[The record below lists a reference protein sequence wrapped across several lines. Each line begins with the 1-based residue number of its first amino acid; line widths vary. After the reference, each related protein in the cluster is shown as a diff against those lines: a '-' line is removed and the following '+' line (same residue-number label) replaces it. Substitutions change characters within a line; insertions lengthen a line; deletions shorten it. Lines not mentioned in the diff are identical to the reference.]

1 MHSIMDI
8 MFIDLKSLIL
18 CMYPSCSI
26 CKCHF
31 VMWYYGVLQSGFFVF
46 RFLLLHIHADNF
58 LETSAENCK
67 QLKCGDKLPH
77 DQKYV

>member
-1 MHSIMDI
+1 M
-8 MFIDLKSLIL
+8 
-18 CMYPSCSI
+18 P
-26 CKCHF
+26 F